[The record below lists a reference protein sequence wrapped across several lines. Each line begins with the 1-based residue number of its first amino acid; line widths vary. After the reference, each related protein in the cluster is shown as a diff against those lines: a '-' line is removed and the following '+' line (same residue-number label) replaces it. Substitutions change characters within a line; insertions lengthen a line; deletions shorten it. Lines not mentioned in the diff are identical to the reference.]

1 MVGGSDAMLEAYRFG
16 VTEGPHREPW
26 TAEYHRE
33 AVQVYSGSLPWSY
46 QRDVARLFRDGEHA
60 MAGRLIPSDL
70 AGDWAIVTAY
80 MREAAGSIEDWLAS
94 NEPGLRGS
102 GSAGSPELSL
112 SVPMVVHWDALAGLT
127 TQDGTRRLKN
137 ACVVVKRHLDAEAP
151 QSLDA
156 SERLMLEKLAS
167 GAVIADVAAELGYSE
182 RSMYREL
189 SKLWDKL
196 GVSGRAAAV
205 RKATAEGLID

>member
-1 MVGGSDAMLEAYRFG
+1 MP
-16 VTEGPHREPW
+16 EGPHRLPW
-26 TAEYHRE
+26 TPEYHRE
-33 AVQVYSGSLPWSY
+33 AVHVYSESLPSSY
-46 QRDVARLFRDGEHA
+46 QRDIAKLFRDSEHA
-60 MAGRLIPSDL
+60 MSGRIISSDL
-70 AGDWAIVTAY
+70 AQDWVIVTAY
-80 MREAAGSIEDWLAS
+80 LREAVNSIEDWLAS
-94 NEPGLRGS
+94 DEPRPRS
-102 GSAGSPELSL
+102 GPAGSPELSIR
-112 SVPMVVHWDALAGLT
+112 VPRVVHWDALAGLT

-137 ACVVVKRHLDAEAP
+137 ACVAVKQYFDAESP

-156 SERLMLEKLAS
+156 SERRMLEKLAS

-189 SKLWDKL
+189 AKLWGKL

>member
-1 MVGGSDAMLEAYRFG
+1 M
-16 VTEGPHREPW
+16 H
-26 TAEYHRE
+26 
-33 AVQVYSGSLPWSY
+33 VYSESLPWSY
-46 QRDVARLFRDGEHA
+46 QRDVARLFRDGAHA
-60 MAGRLIPSDL
+60 MAGRLIPSAL

-94 NEPGLRGS
+94 NEPGLRRS
-102 GSAGSPELSL
+102 GPAGSPELTL
-112 SVPMVVHWDALAGLT
+112 KVPMVVHWDALAGLT

-137 ACVVVKRHLDAEAP
+137 ACVAVKRHLDAEAP

-205 RKATAEGLID
+205 RKATAEGLLD